1 MKLVL
6 DTEKYDEYQS
16 IFINDLIER
25 IVVKLREAGMKAL
38 ELEEATANIAFSIA
52 SAIDDTAGI
61 ESNGIAVNPYLAFR
75 ASDDEIIHYGE
86 NSATYEFVRPALKRL
101 FDN

>member
-6 DTEKYDEYQS
+6 DAEKYDEYQS
-16 IFINDLIER
+16 IFINDLMER
-25 IVVKLREAGMKAL
+25 IVVKLRESGMEDR
-38 ELEEATANIAFSIA
+38 ELEEATAKIAFSIA

-61 ESNGIAVNPYLAFR
+61 ESNGIAVNPYLTFR
-75 ASDDEIIHYGE
+75 ANDDDIVHYGE

-101 FDN
+101 FDK

>member
-6 DTEKYDEYQS
+6 DTDKYDEYQS

-25 IVVKLREAGMKAL
+25 IVIKLRESGMDGL
-38 ELEEATANIAFSIA
+38 ELEEATAKIAFSIA

-61 ESNGIAVNPYLAFR
+61 ESNGIEVKPYLTFR
-75 ASDDEIIHYGE
+75 ANDDEIVHYGE
-86 NSATYEFVRPALKRL
+86 NSDTHGFVIPALKRL
-101 FDN
+101 FDK